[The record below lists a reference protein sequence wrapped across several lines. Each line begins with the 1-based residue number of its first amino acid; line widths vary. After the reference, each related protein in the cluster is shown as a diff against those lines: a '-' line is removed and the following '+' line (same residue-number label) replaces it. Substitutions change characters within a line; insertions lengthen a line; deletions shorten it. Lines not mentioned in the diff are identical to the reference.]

1 MRLVFILAACLFF
14 LASAN
19 AQTKDE
25 ALEYFEEAEYFFNR
39 DDFEEAAFYYK
50 KLLNLHPENANF
62 NFKLGS
68 CYLNIPGS
76 ESLAVPY
83 FEKAVERTVEKSKYK
98 PKSLEEKNAPL
109 HAYFYLGNAYR
120 INNQL
125 DKALTSYNT
134 FINSPYYY
142 GNYNE
147 TIVENEIKA
156 CERAKIIQDS
166 PINLTEEALPDP
178 VSTDASELHP
188 VVSDDEKTIAFIRKL
203 KFYDAVLLCN
213 REENTWSQPLN
224 LNPLIGS
231 DGDFYPVCFSPD
243 GKELY
248 LVKTS
253 SGGGDLYVSYY
264 RNNTWAK
271 AEKLSGN
278 INTGSNETSACLS
291 GDGQTLYF
299 SSDRGSGKGGLDIY
313 IAKRIGENQ
322 WGKAKNAGKNIN
334 TVFDEDSP
342 CLVDHGKILYFSS
355 KGHYSMGGF
364 DLFYASREGKK
375 WSAPVN
381 AGYPVNNTADNNHM
395 QVMQEGSVI
404 YVSKINASANGS
416 PDLFRF
422 RILSVPSLP

>member
-1 MRLVFILAACLFF
+1 
-14 LASAN
+14 
-19 AQTKDE
+19 
-25 ALEYFEEAEYFFNR
+25 
-39 DDFEEAAFYYK
+39 
-50 KLLNLHPENANF
+50 
-62 NFKLGS
+62 
-68 CYLNIPGS
+68 
-76 ESLAVPY
+76 
-83 FEKAVERTVEKSKYK
+83 
-98 PKSLEEKNAPL
+98 
-109 HAYFYLGNAYR
+109 
-120 INNQL
+120 
-125 DKALTSYNT
+125 
-134 FINSPYYY
+134 
-142 GNYNE
+142 
-147 TIVENEIKA
+147 
-156 CERAKIIQDS
+156 
-166 PINLTEEALPDP
+166 
-178 VSTDASELHP
+178 
-188 VVSDDEKTIAFIRKL
+188 
-203 KFYDAVLLCN
+203 
-213 REENTWSQPLN
+213 
-224 LNPLIGS
+224 
-231 DGDFYPVCFSPD
+231 
-243 GKELY
+243 
-248 LVKTS
+248 
-253 SGGGDLYVSYY
+253 VSYY